1 MSKFLRS
8 FAFVVICY
16 ATFLVGAR
24 SQTTSVIPA
33 NLAAS
38 HIGEYMTVKSQTF
51 EDRIAQAV
59 EFPFFPFAFPTN
71 YYAVCREPY
80 KFSFAQQ
87 PGHESVAGLE
97 LGYLFRA
104 HAAFRPTYPIYP
116 LSGDGGCG
124 LGKPWGIGRMPFSM
138 LSSSGMGS
146 ANLTANRTSRTA

>member
-1 MSKFLRS
+1 
-8 FAFVVICY
+8 
-16 ATFLVGAR
+16 
-24 SQTTSVIPA
+24 
-33 NLAAS
+33 
-38 HIGEYMTVKSQTF
+38 MTVKSQTF

-71 YYAVCREPY
+71 YYAMCREPY

-87 PGHESVAGLE
+87 PAHESVAGLE

-116 LSGDGGCG
+116 LSSEVVVAAAWAN
-124 LGKPWGIGRMPFSM
+124 LGMGRMPFSM